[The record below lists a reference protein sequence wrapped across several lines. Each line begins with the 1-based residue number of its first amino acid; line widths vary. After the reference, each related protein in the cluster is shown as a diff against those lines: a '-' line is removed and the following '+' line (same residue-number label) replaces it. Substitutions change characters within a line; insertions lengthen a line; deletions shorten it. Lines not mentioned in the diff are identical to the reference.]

1 MWDPSGP
8 DIKPVSLAL
17 TGIFLTTEPPRKPSP
32 SFLTFFE
39 RYFCNRI
46 LGWQVFVFLSVKML
60 FHCLLASFLPNFPNL
75 TVRNLCSLS
84 FSLSNLFFSLVGFKL
99 FLFITGFKQFD
110 YDVIYSFHVYFFYS
124 TPFIYSFHESL
135 IPFMFPVLR
144 DHLGFF
150 IHGFISSLT
159 LESLWPLF
167 LQIFFLVSPLYSFRD
182 SEYMFI
188 RVISQLI
195 DAALIFLLSLSFF
208 VYVFYFG

>member
-110 YDVIYSFHVYFFYS
+110 YDMIYSFHVYFFYS

-167 LQIFFLVSPLYSFRD
+167 LQIFFLVSPLYSRD
-182 SEYMFI
+182 SEYMYI

-208 VYVFYFG
+208 IYVFYFG

>member
-1 MWDPSGP
+1 M
-8 DIKPVSLAL
+8 
-17 TGIFLTTEPPRKPSP
+17 
-32 SFLTFFE
+32 
-39 RYFCNRI
+39 
-46 LGWQVFVFLSVKML
+46 
-60 FHCLLASFLPNFPNL
+60 
-75 TVRNLCSLS
+75 
-84 FSLSNLFFSLVGFKL
+84 
-99 FLFITGFKQFD
+99 
-110 YDVIYSFHVYFFYS
+110 IYSFHVYFFYS

-167 LQIFFLVSPLYSFRD
+167 LQIFFLVSPLYSRD
-182 SEYMFI
+182 SEYMYI

-208 VYVFYFG
+208 IYVFYFG

>member
-1 MWDPSGP
+1 
-8 DIKPVSLAL
+8 
-17 TGIFLTTEPPRKPSP
+17 
-32 SFLTFFE
+32 
-39 RYFCNRI
+39 
-46 LGWQVFVFLSVKML
+46 ML

-110 YDVIYSFHVYFFYS
+110 YDMIYSFHVYFFYS
-124 TPFIYSFHESL
+124 TPFIYSFHESI

-167 LQIFFLVSPLYSFRD
+167 LQIFFLVSPLYSRD
-182 SEYMFI
+182 SEYMYI

-208 VYVFYFG
+208 IYVFYFG